1 MVVRCKPEMFTVFE
15 CRRLLK
21 DQLKIDVVARTLIK
35 VMNNAEKGY
44 FIGQYCFLL
53 HYAKTCLIIIEDT

>member
-21 DQLKIDVVARTLIK
+21 DSLKIDVVARTLIK
-35 VMNNAEKGY
+35 VMNNAELVKKD
-44 FIGQYCFLL
+44 IS
-53 HYAKTCLIIIEDT
+53 

>member
-21 DQLKIDVVARTLIK
+21 DQLKIDVVARTLMK
-35 VMNNAEKGY
+35 VMNNAELVKKDISQDNTVSCY
-44 FIGQYCFLL
+44 IMLK
-53 HYAKTCLIIIEDT
+53 HV

>member
-21 DQLKIDVVARTLIK
+21 DSLKIDVVARTLIK
-35 VMNNAEKGY
+35 VMNNAELVKKDISQDNTISCY
-44 FIGQYCFLL
+44 IMLK
-53 HYAKTCLIIIEDT
+53 HV